1 MVDLHGK
8 DKGNISLPAKL
19 QSYEDDEKKPTI
31 INMQKTF
38 YTIKIADIESRI
50 NRLDERNEE
59 LLEEIETT
67 NELSA
72 TIDTETIEEITS
84 LNKQFLTQNSL
95 VESLKN
101 KINTIENDRI
111 ENQRLYEEKKEL
123 FNQNYKKTKFELISQ
138 AKVLNAEIN
147 VLQDF
152 KRVQNVLQEKLEENE
167 EQMIENEKK
176 VKETI
181 EIINRKIEF
190 DKEMYKNFIQF
201 IYYQKL
207 ILFILS

>member
-1 MVDLHGK
+1 MF
-8 DKGNISLPAKL
+8 NINIRKINFLKTLKIIILKL
-19 QSYEDDEKKPTI
+19 I
-31 INMQKTF
+31 F
-38 YTIKIADIESRI
+38 
-50 NRLDERNEE
+50 RLDERNEE

-138 AKVLNAEIN
+138 AKVLSN
-147 VLQDF
+147 L
-152 KRVQNVLQEKLEENE
+152 
-167 EQMIENEKK
+167 
-176 VKETI
+176 
-181 EIINRKIEF
+181 KIF
-190 DKEMYKNFIQF
+190 RYFISLLF
-201 IYYQKL
+201 L
-207 ILFILS
+207 SFILFFHYLLFIIFII

>member
-1 MVDLHGK
+1 MF
-8 DKGNISLPAKL
+8 NINIRKINFLKTLKIIILKL
-19 QSYEDDEKKPTI
+19 I
-31 INMQKTF
+31 F
-38 YTIKIADIESRI
+38 
-50 NRLDERNEE
+50 RLDERNEE

-72 TIDTETIEEITS
+72 TVDTETIEEITS

-138 AKVLNAEIN
+138 AKVLSN
-147 VLQDF
+147 L
-152 KRVQNVLQEKLEENE
+152 
-167 EQMIENEKK
+167 
-176 VKETI
+176 
-181 EIINRKIEF
+181 KIF
-190 DKEMYKNFIQF
+190 RYFISLLF
-201 IYYQKL
+201 L
-207 ILFILS
+207 SFILFFHYLLFIIF

>member
-1 MVDLHGK
+1 
-8 DKGNISLPAKL
+8 
-19 QSYEDDEKKPTI
+19 
-31 INMQKTF
+31 MQKTF

>member
-1 MVDLHGK
+1 MF
-8 DKGNISLPAKL
+8 NINIRKINFLKTLKIIILKL
-19 QSYEDDEKKPTI
+19 I
-31 INMQKTF
+31 F
-38 YTIKIADIESRI
+38 
-50 NRLDERNEE
+50 RLDERNEE

-72 TIDTETIEEITS
+72 TVDTETIEEITS

-138 AKVLNAEIN
+138 AKVLSN
-147 VLQDF
+147 L
-152 KRVQNVLQEKLEENE
+152 
-167 EQMIENEKK
+167 
-176 VKETI
+176 
-181 EIINRKIEF
+181 KIF
-190 DKEMYKNFIQF
+190 RYFISLLF
-201 IYYQKL
+201 L
-207 ILFILS
+207 SFILFFHYLLFIIFII

>member
-1 MVDLHGK
+1 M
-8 DKGNISLPAKL
+8 
-19 QSYEDDEKKPTI
+19 
-31 INMQKTF
+31 
-38 YTIKIADIESRI
+38 
-50 NRLDERNEE
+50 
-59 LLEEIETT
+59 
-67 NELSA
+67 
-72 TIDTETIEEITS
+72 
-84 LNKQFLTQNSL
+84 
-95 VESLKN
+95 
-101 KINTIENDRI
+101 
-111 ENQRLYEEKKEL
+111 
-123 FNQNYKKTKFELISQ
+123 
-138 AKVLNAEIN
+138 
-147 VLQDF
+147 QDF

>member
-1 MVDLHGK
+1 MF
-8 DKGNISLPAKL
+8 NINIRKINFLKTLKIIILKL
-19 QSYEDDEKKPTI
+19 I
-31 INMQKTF
+31 F
-38 YTIKIADIESRI
+38 
-50 NRLDERNEE
+50 RLDERNEE

-138 AKVLNAEIN
+138 AKVLSN
-147 VLQDF
+147 L
-152 KRVQNVLQEKLEENE
+152 
-167 EQMIENEKK
+167 
-176 VKETI
+176 
-181 EIINRKIEF
+181 KIF
-190 DKEMYKNFIQF
+190 RYFISLLF
-201 IYYQKL
+201 L
-207 ILFILS
+207 SFILFFHYLLFIIF